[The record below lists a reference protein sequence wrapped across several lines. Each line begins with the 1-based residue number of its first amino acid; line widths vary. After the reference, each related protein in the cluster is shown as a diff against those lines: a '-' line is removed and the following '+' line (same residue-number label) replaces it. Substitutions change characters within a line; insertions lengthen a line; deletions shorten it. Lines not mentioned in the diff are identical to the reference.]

1 MRSAALAVLAIVVPV
16 ALFAAQAR
24 KVAAPARPSPDAPYK
39 RLEAQYVREFLRRHP
54 VVSTY
59 LGGSGLYPE
68 LARVDGT
75 LRDWSPAAMAE
86 EARVYRTIRDGL
98 ERLDPARLTPPRRI
112 DRDVAL
118 HQIDFM
124 LHQYEDRK
132 YWQRSLDTYVNEA
145 FRGIDWYMQ
154 GMTDQKRGRFGSAA
168 EWAAVAA
175 RVAAIPAYLD
185 RARANLEAGVA
196 AGNVP
201 DFRMV
206 EADGLSS
213 SEENAKYFETVL
225 PDLAVESTKGQLF
238 SKATTADLRAK
249 GALAARAFR
258 DFRRFLEATLVPLP
272 RKDRFAMGEKEYDWA
287 LGNNLRL
294 PFTAAELYDRSWAV
308 VEGTR
313 DELIAAARKVAEKN
327 KLDLSWE
334 PDDRAASTR
343 AVFDFLGKDAPA
355 SDDEMVR
362 LYHDVSLRL
371 VEFARRNEMFDIPPE
386 YALEVTVTPPVL
398 EVSIDGAAYY
408 PAPPFKGSGV
418 GRFYVTPTKGDPA
431 KLKENNKAAM
441 ADLSAHE
448 GFPGHDWHYKVMTKY
463 RDRIGAVRWLTPGEV
478 EGSASMW
485 EDSMAAEGWA
495 LYAEQLMSE
504 PQPKDPEGFYTPE
517 ERVYQLQGRLYR
529 DLRVRIDTGIHTG
542 RMSFDEAVDTFSE
555 VVDFLPGSCRSMGA
569 GPRVNL
575 EKNASCDTARRAIFR
590 YSKSPTQAIT
600 YRLGKE
606 RILAL
611 RAKAEQ
617 IVPGPAGRKKFHV
630 LFMRQG
636 TIPPGYF
643 EEQLL
648 AEMKEP
654 DPPEGGR

>member
-1 MRSAALAVLAIVVPV
+1 MRVAALAVLAVPTV
-16 ALFAAQAR
+16 LLAQAP
-24 KVAAPARPSPDAPYK
+24 KTAPARPSPDAPYK
-39 RLEAQYVREFLRRHP
+39 RLEAQYLREFLRRHP

-68 LARVDGT
+68 LARADGM

-86 EARVYRTIRDGL
+86 EARAYRAIRDGL
-98 ERLDPARLTPPRRI
+98 ERLSPAKLTPPRRI

-118 HQIDFM
+118 RQIDFM
-124 LHQYEDRK
+124 LHQYEERK
-132 YWQRSLDTYVNEA
+132 HWQRSLDTYVNEA
-145 FRGIDWYMQ
+145 FRGIDWYML
-154 GMTDQKRGRFGSAA
+154 GMTDQKRGRHGTAA

-175 RVAAIPAYLD
+175 RVAAVPAYLD
-185 RARANLEAGVA
+185 RARANLEAGLA
-196 AGNVP
+196 AGNTP

-206 EADGLSS
+206 ERDGLAS

-225 PDLAVESTKGQLF
+225 PDLAAERTKGQPF
-238 SKATTADLRAK
+238 AQATVADLRAK
-249 GALAARAFR
+249 GAAAARAFR
-258 DFRRFLEATLVPLP
+258 DFRRFLETSLATLPK
-272 RKDRFAMGEKEYDWA
+272 KDRFALGQKEYDWA

-294 PFTAAELYDRSWAV
+294 PFTAAELFDRAWDV
-308 VEGTR
+308 VEHTR
-313 DELIAAARKVAEKN
+313 DELIAAAREVAERHA
-327 KLDLSWE
+327 LELSWD

-355 SDDEMVR
+355 SDEEMVR

-371 VEFARRNEMFDIPPE
+371 VEFARRNDMFDIPPE

-398 EVSIDGAAYY
+398 EASIDGAAYY
-408 PAPPFKGSGV
+408 PAPPFKARGV

-431 KLKENNKAAM
+431 KLKEHNRAAV
-441 ADLSAHE
+441 ADLAAHE
-448 GFPGHDWHYKVMTKY
+448 GFPGHDWHFKVMTRH
-463 RDRIGAVRWLTPGEV
+463 RDRIGPVRWLTPGEV

-485 EDSMAAEGWA
+485 EDSMAVEGWA

-504 PQPKDPEGFYTPE
+504 AQPKDPRGFYTPE
-517 ERVYQLQGRLYR
+517 ERLYQIQGRLYR
-529 DLRVRIDTGIHTG
+529 DLRVRLDTGIHTG
-542 RMSFDEAVDTFSE
+542 RISFDEAVDTFSE
-555 VVDFLPGSCRSMGA
+555 VVDFLPGPCSP
-569 GPRVNL
+569 PRPDASP
-575 EKNASCDTARRAIFR
+575 EKKASCESAWRAIFR
-590 YSKSPTQAIT
+590 YSKWPTQAIT

-611 RAKAEQ
+611 RERAEK
-617 IVPGPAGRKKFHV
+617 IVPGPAGLKTFHL

-648 AEMKEP
+648 AEMRE
-654 DPPEGGR
+654 

>member
-1 MRSAALAVLAIVVPV
+1 MRAALFTCLALAVPV
-16 ALFAAQAR
+16 ALLAQAR
-24 KVAAPARPSPDAPYK
+24 KTAPAVKPSPDAPYK

-68 LARVDGT
+68 LARADGM

-86 EARVYRTIRDGL
+86 EARVYAGIRDGL
-98 ERLDPARLTPPRRI
+98 EKLDPARLTPPRRI

-145 FRGIDWYMQ
+145 FRGIDWYTQ
-154 GMTDQKRGRFGSAA
+154 GMTDQRRGRYGSAA
-168 EWAAVAA
+168 EWATVAA
-175 RVAAIPAYLD
+175 RVAAVPAYLD
-185 RARANLEAGVA
+185 RARANLEAGIA
-196 AGNVP
+196 AGNTP

-206 EADGLSS
+206 ERDGLSS
-213 SEENAKYFETVL
+213 SEENAKYFEAVL
-225 PDLAVESTKGQLF
+225 PQMAEERTKGQPF
-238 SKATTADLRAK
+238 GKATVADLRAK
-249 GALAARAFR
+249 GAAAAKAFR
-258 DFRRFLEATLVPLP
+258 AFRRFLETSLVPLP
-272 RKDRFAMGEKEYDWA
+272 RKDRFALGEKGYDWA

-294 PFTAAELYDRSWAV
+294 PFTSSELFDRSWQV
-308 VEGTR
+308 VEDTR
-313 DELIAAARKVAEKN
+313 DELIAAAQKVAEKN
-327 KLDLSWE
+327 TLALSFE

-343 AVFDFLGKDAPA
+343 AVFDFLGRDAPA

-386 YALEVTVTPPVL
+386 YELEVTVTPPVL
-398 EVSIDGAAYY
+398 EASIDGAAYY
-408 PAPPFKGSGV
+408 PAPPFRSHGL

-431 KLKENNKAAM
+431 KLKENNKAAI

-448 GFPGHDWHYKVMTKY
+448 GFPGHDWHFKVMTKF
-463 RDRIGAVRWLTPGEV
+463 RDQIGPVRWLTPGEV

-485 EDSMAAEGWA
+485 EDSMAAEGWG
-495 LYAEQLMSE
+495 LYAEHLMSE
-504 PQPKDPEGFYTPE
+504 PQPKDPGGFYTPE
-517 ERVYQLQGRLYR
+517 ERVYQLQGQLYR

-542 RMSFDEAVDTFSE
+542 RMSYDEAVDAFSE
-555 VVDFLPGSCRSMGA
+555 VVDFLPGPCTP
-569 GPRVNL
+569 PRADASA
-575 EKNASCDTARRAIFR
+575 EKKASCETAVRAIFR
-590 YSKSPTQAIT
+590 YSKWPTQAIT
-600 YRLGKE
+600 YRIGKE
-606 RILAL
+606 RILAM
-611 RAKAEQ
+611 REKAEK
-617 IVPGPAGRKKFHV
+617 IVPGPAGVKKFHL

-643 EEQLL
+643 EEQILSEM
-648 AEMKEP
+648 AETKE
-654 DPPEGGR
+654 